1 MYNASAHIA
10 EAIRAVKAQTLSD
23 WEMIIVDDASTDSSL
38 DVAHR
43 CAEGDER
50 IRIFSLK
57 ENSGSAF
64 RPRLAALQDAAG
76 EYIVELDADDTIE
89 PAYLLKLSRALTTAP
104 SNNPPSSSPAS
115 SLATNPSDNSNP
127 PSNPSLPPLPIDA
140 AFARFI
146 RPDGTPV
153 LSDELPPSTHLT
165 GAEALAA
172 TFGGWR
178 HSAMGAIRRRLYTDA
193 LERFGMPDAGICSDE
208 VLTRRILACA
218 SEVVITDALYIY
230 TPNPH
235 SVTRHPTL
243 KLFDPIE
250 SAFAALSLS
259 NLVGSRD
266 VWQSAS
272 REFYHAFIHMAHLY
286 HTFVF
291 ESQADNNDVRL
302 RLRNMFDRLADQRFR
317 RVIPLPHRMAMKT
330 GFATFMKLIALRK
343 RQVSKN

>member
-76 EYIVELDADDTIE
+76 EFIVELDADDTIE
-89 PAYLLKLSRALTTAP
+89 PAYLLKLSRALTSP
-104 SNNPPSSSPAS
+104 LPLSSSSPAS
-115 SLATNPSDNSNP
+115 SLATNSSDNSNP
-127 PSNPSLPPLPIDA
+127 PSNPSLSIDA
-140 AFARFI
+140 AFARFV

-153 LSDELPPSTHLT
+153 LSDELPPSTRLT
-165 GAEALAA
+165 GAQALAA

-235 SVTRHPTL
+235 SVTRRPTL